1 MKISPAKVNSSP
13 LRFLVLQL
21 GARMHY
27 AVPVLLAKAGMLE
40 HFYTDICGNIGFP
53 KLIGDLV
60 PKSVQPVA
68 LKRLLGRQLPPEI
81 STEKVTTC
89 SLTTIVSYLQ
99 KTRSQKNLIEET
111 LKHKVLKDNFLNANA
126 IYTNLINSDLDLV
139 AKAREQ
145 GILIAFEAFISPEV
159 PYILQKER
167 DLVPGIEQ
175 QDPHQEIRE
184 GTERDRLKWSYSDLI
199 IVPSEFVRD
208 GIVRLGG
215 DPNRIAIVPYGI
227 SQQWLSY
234 QNQPQK
240 GRILFVGTVGLRKGN
255 HYLAEATRRLQQRSI
270 QFKMRVI
277 GPYSPE
283 IVDRPEFQGPN
294 YIGQIP
300 RSEVKQEFI
309 QADFFVLPT
318 LCEGMATVH
327 LEALACGLPVITT
340 PNCGSVVR
348 DGIDGFIV
356 PIRDSQTLADRI
368 EQLLTNRALRDRMS
382 QNAKK
387 RAKQFT
393 WEQYGKN
400 LLATFRRLEGD

>member
-1 MKISPAKVNSSP
+1 MIAT
-13 LRFLVLQL
+13 LRFLVLQI

-27 AVPVLLAKAGMLE
+27 AVPALLAEAGMLE
-40 HFYTDICGNIGFP
+40 HFYTDICGNVGFP
-53 KLIGDLV
+53 KLIDDV
-60 PKSVQPVA
+60 APKSVQPAA

-81 STEKVTTC
+81 PTEKVTTC
-89 SLTTIVSYLQ
+89 SLTTIASYFQ
-99 KTRSQKNLIEET
+99 KTRSRKNLIEET
-111 LKHKVLKDNFLNANA
+111 LKHKVLKDNFRNANA

-145 GILIAFEAFISPEV
+145 GISIAFEAFISPEV

-167 DLVPGIEQ
+167 DLVPGLEP
-175 QDPHQEIRE
+175 QDPQQEIQE

-255 HYLAEATRRLQQRSI
+255 HYLAEATRCLQQRHI
-270 QFKMRVI
+270 QFKMRVV

-283 IVDRPEFQGPN
+283 ILDRPEFQGPT

-382 QNAKK
+382 HNAKE

-393 WEQYGKN
+393 WQQYREN
-400 LLATFRRLEGD
+400 LLAAFRGLEVISDE